1 MLRMNFKSHS
11 KPAEAN
17 RPIFLLATVLFCT
30 LAAGCQQQ
38 TKSTP
43 ISTIQTS
50 AIRPDEID
58 AHVRGF
64 TDSFMSRVA
73 VSYDRIIAN
82 AKTPEE
88 RSWALQS
95 RLGQAVAS
103 LTDATGPNPTVN
115 LLDVVVLVTL
125 KRMSIEEYWIPNLLH
140 DDGKDLLAAYR
151 QSEKE
156 IWDLAYRTFNGQ
168 QIVELQILIAKW
180 KKENPNQYYTGF
192 IKFTDFVSN
201 APEASKHT
209 QAFPSSLLGLLYIDP
224 LAGLDPVAQEAHEF
238 RTLSERLVFVAMR
251 IPLIMNIQIE
261 DATDRILTSPE
272 IQRIISSTE
281 QYAKVGDRFNEV
293 IAKYPADFSLAARRA
308 IDQINAAA
316 TLQRQAIT
324 QQLNTESNQVHSIL
338 ADARNSVIVARDAA
352 ASMNTNTSQTISAA
366 EDGGRRILHQ
376 ATISA
381 IAVII
386 VGFLWPA
393 IVIFAYRYAKR
404 RWLGAL

>member
-11 KPAEAN
+11 KPAAAN
-17 RPIFLLATVLFCT
+17 RPSFLPATLLLCT
-30 LAAGCQQQ
+30 LAAGCHQQAA
-38 TKSTP
+38 STP
-43 ISTIQTS
+43 IYTAQTS

-73 VSYDRIIAN
+73 LSYDRIIAN
-82 AKTPEE
+82 AKTPAE
-88 RSWALQS
+88 RSWAIQS
-95 RLGQAVAS
+95 RLGQSVAA

-125 KRMSIEEYWIPNLLH
+125 KRMSIQEYWIPNLLH
-140 DDGKDLLAAYR
+140 DDGNDLLAAYR

-156 IWDLAYRTFNGQ
+156 IWDLAYRTFTGQ

-180 KKENPNQYYTGF
+180 KKENPTQFYTGF
-192 IKFTDFVSN
+192 IKFTDFVNN

-261 DATDRILTSPE
+261 DAADRILTSPE
-272 IQRIISSTE
+272 VQRLISSSE
-281 QYAKVGDRFNEV
+281 QYAKVGDRFNDV
-293 IAKYPADFSLAARRA
+293 IAKYPADLSRVTKNA

-316 TLQRQAIT
+316 TQQRQAIS
-324 QQLNTESNQVHSIL
+324 QELNTESAQVHDIL
-338 ADARNSVIVARDAA
+338 ADARNSVAVARDAA
-352 ASMNTNTSQTISAA
+352 ASVNTKTAQTISTA
-366 EDGGRRILHQ
+366 EDGGRRILNR
-376 ATISA
+376 ATISV

-386 VGFLWPA
+386 IGFHWPA

-404 RWLGAL
+404 RWLGAP